1 MATCREQEVR
11 WWARVR
17 GNGAAG
23 DGAAGRRGSAPWTRR
38 PVHRQGEGRGARG
51 EGRTHGAT
59 PGRRAWARGGG
70 KETAAAAGRH
80 SGGGIGS
87 GGDGGGGGG
96 EGDGGLGGGG
106 HGGGGCV
113 GSCRSSCR
121 TCREGLEP
129 LGPRLHHGHEPA
141 TTSCVDG
148 VPTRVCVLR
157 SSEPQCICERG
168 RHSVGGRMSAAGAS
182 EWPSAR
188 HGRRRTVRCALSV
201 DEVRARAPR
210 ITSPHRQLRH
220 SSWRGR
226 RRARIARRRST
237 PGCRWA
243 PWAWWSR

>member
-1 MATCREQEVR
+1 MNTQTLHVLTSPSVR
-11 WWARVR
+11 R
-17 GNGAAG
+17 
-23 DGAAGRRGSAPWTRR
+23 S
-38 PVHRQGEGRGARG
+38 
-51 EGRTHGAT
+51 T
-59 PGRRAWARGGG
+59 PHWQR
-70 KETAAAAGRH
+70 
-80 SGGGIGS
+80 
-87 GGDGGGGGG
+87 DGGG
-96 EGDGGLGGGG
+96 EAAEALLRQRRRRRRCRRRRRTRRRRLCDGGL
-106 HGGGGCV
+106 GGGGCV